1 MSSSP
6 MHESLVRTVNR
17 CLLQNTA
24 VDPSNG
30 PTGANKLAD
39 TRFVLALY
47 TQGTK
52 GHWLSLLE
60 EN

>member
-1 MSSSP
+1 MY
-6 MHESLVRTVNR
+6 ESLAVDR

-24 VDPSNG
+24 VDPSNS

-39 TRFVLALY
+39 TLAVLALY

-52 GHWLSLLE
+52 GHWLSLRE